1 MHPHETQFRYDNA
14 LLASCASSQL
24 AHIIKSQVDGELKS
38 FHDSAPTYQK
48 KHQNNIR
55 GTAAN
60 NIGCKSLF
68 QQHAIHYKRPILTNE
83 EKQFWN
89 LWEAGN
95 NTQHVNI
102 KMSTRIETFLN
113 SVLFIHEH
121 NTNTDKTHKV
131 GLNRFSDMSSHELP
145 LMPQS
150 SSTTNSDNFD
160 PLQSIDSFLPHNLHM
175 DGLDSKHNPVFTPL
189 DDDETILKFGRA
201 INQLQEERFQQ
212 SSATD
217 APKENVFQRMR
228 DSWWWLGGGHN
239 NGNTQDD
246 TTNTPLT
253 RHSRMK
259 IMKKSKDNSSLLDKE
274 NKMGGLSEG
283 SDNNKWLH
291 HLNWATDDNPDGVPI
306 VHEAMDQ
313 GLCGSCW
320 AISATG
326 TLEASIAR
334 NMAYISYEDAY
345 SFASSQHDD
354 QDIDPQLVAVAAAQ
368 QIEQQSINTADLSVQ
383 ELVDCDTRY
392 DQGCAGGNP
401 LLAFYFLHR
410 FGVTSTKNYPYTG
423 TMGTCKYHK
432 VDQPI
437 ATVKTWGILT
447 PDHEANIE
455 KVVRYIGPVAVGL
468 IGADPAF
475 LSYESGVFMST
486 KGKEGKCETSQADH
500 GKCILCF

>member
-1 MHPHETQFRYDNA
+1 
-14 LLASCASSQL
+14 
-24 AHIIKSQVDGELKS
+24 
-38 FHDSAPTYQK
+38 
-48 KHQNNIR
+48 
-55 GTAAN
+55 
-60 NIGCKSLF
+60 
-68 QQHAIHYKRPILTNE
+68 
-83 EKQFWN
+83 
-89 LWEAGN
+89 
-95 NTQHVNI
+95 
-102 KMSTRIETFLN
+102 
-113 SVLFIHEH
+113 
-121 NTNTDKTHKV
+121 
-131 GLNRFSDMSSHELP
+131 
-145 LMPQS
+145 
-150 SSTTNSDNFD
+150 
-160 PLQSIDSFLPHNLHM
+160 
-175 DGLDSKHNPVFTPL
+175 
-189 DDDETILKFGRA
+189 
-201 INQLQEERFQQ
+201 
-212 SSATD
+212 
-217 APKENVFQRMR
+217 
-228 DSWWWLGGGHN
+228 
-239 NGNTQDD
+239 
-246 TTNTPLT
+246 
-253 RHSRMK
+253 
-259 IMKKSKDNSSLLDKE
+259 
-274 NKMGGLSEG
+274 MGGLTED

-291 HLNWATDDNPDGVPI
+291 HLNWATADNPDGVPI

-345 SFASSQHDD
+345 SFASSQKHSDE
-354 QDIDPQLVAVAAAQ
+354 QNMDPQLFAVAAAQ

-447 PDHEANIE
+447 PNHEDNIE

-468 IGADPAF
+468 IGADPSF
-475 LSYESGVFMST
+475 LSYESGVFTST

-500 GKCILCF
+500 GKWYIHSLIDLFFIHNCISFVAHS